1 MSAYVIAVSG
11 VRRVP
16 DGAAVTLNDLW
27 HLGSNFKAFTAMLA
41 ATAVDRGEIEWTTT
55 LAEAFPELE
64 PTMLEAYRG
73 VTLRDLL
80 AHRAGVPAN
89 PDRQFVS
96 GQTRAGG
103 THVPVVTRACAM
115 RASNASGSFESW
127 AQVTRTTRKPE
138 AASAES
144 RRRSASNAAREEWN
158 A

>member
-96 GQTRAGG
+96 GQTRA
-103 THVPVVTRACAM
+103 
-115 RASNASGSFESW
+115 E
-127 AQVTRTTRKPE
+127 Q
-138 AASAES
+138 
-144 RRRSASNAAREEWN
+144 RRVELTCPS
-158 A
+158 